1 MWNYHQK
8 IIMEKILLYLV
19 NNLKK
24 FLLFSLCVITFTKS
38 AKAQDNILPC
48 GTSWMVQKEFEKN
61 PDIFLK
67 NKAILDSISILYE
80 NRSKMISQKIIP
92 VVFHVLHEGGPIGID
107 ENISKEQI
115 EDAISIMNED
125 FNAENEDL
133 INVIPEFESII
144 GDVQLTFKLAKID
157 PEGNCTEG
165 ITRTYW
171 SETGNADDDAKQVI
185 FWDDES
191 YLNIWVVKSIDSS
204 IGAAAYTY
212 IPATGG
218 PNFKHGIIANNEYV
232 GSIGTGSNSSYVKHT
247 LSHEVGHF
255 FNLEHTWA
263 EWAEVG
269 LSSNCNE
276 DDFVND
282 TPNCIG
288 SYSSCNL
295 SSTSC
300 GTLDN
305 VQNFMDYSSCTCMF
319 TQGQANRMEASLNSN
334 VGARVDLWQDD
345 NLWETG
351 THPSYESEECLATI
365 DFYVPNGTTCLG
377 EETQFFNNSY
387 NTGENPIYYWSF
399 PGGIPS
405 NSTEESPTVV
415 YNNSGLYNVSLSITN
430 DAGTTYLTEEN
441 YITVLN
447 QDNNIPEIVESF
459 ENYNFPTESDSNL
472 PWVILEQDT
481 ETSWN
486 RTETA
491 YSEGIASMRIRSRFF
506 SGENLHILYTPF
518 INLTSFNTPVR
529 LYFDYAYAKRNSQ
542 SEDLLR
548 VLVSD
553 DCGVSWTERKDLDT
567 DNLVTN
573 GGSYISTTFVPN
585 FDQWEEEYV
594 NLNPWSGSSSIQI
607 KFEFS
612 GENGN
617 YLYIDN
623 IRLQSS
629 NSDLFNFN
637 IESKGK
643 LVKVIDLLGREVP
656 NFTKN
661 QILFFIY
668 DNGLVEQKQI
678 IE

>member
-1 MWNYHQK
+1 
-8 IIMEKILLYLV
+8 MEKILSYLV
-19 NNLKK
+19 NKLRNLATYSLFF
-24 FLLFSLCVITFTKS
+24 FLFTHFIS
-38 AKAQDNILPC
+38 AQNNILPC
-48 GTSWMVQKEFEKN
+48 GTSGMVKKEFEKN

-67 NKAILDSISILYE
+67 NKAILDSLSTIYK
-80 NRSKMISQKIIP
+80 NRSRMLSQKVIP
-92 VVFHVLHEGGPIGID
+92 VVFHVLHEGGPIGVA

-125 FNAENEDL
+125 FNADNEDL

-144 GDVQLTFKLAKID
+144 GDVQLTFTLAKID
-157 PEGNCTEG
+157 PDGNCTEG
-165 ITRTYW
+165 ITRNYW
-171 SETGNADDDAKQVI
+171 SETGSADDDAKQIV

-212 IPATGG
+212 VPATGG
-218 PNFKHGIIANNEYV
+218 PSFKHGIIANNEYV

-276 DDFVND
+276 DDFIND

-319 TQGQANRMEASLNSN
+319 TQGQVNRMEASLNSN

-351 THPSYESEECLATI
+351 THPSYESEECLAAI

-399 PGGIPS
+399 PGGIPT
-405 NSTEESPTVV
+405 NSTEENPIVV

-430 DAGTTYLTEEN
+430 DSGTTYLTEEN

-472 PWVILEQDT
+472 PWFILEQDT

-542 SEDLLR
+542 IEDLLR

-585 FDQWEEEYV
+585 SDQWEEEYV

-623 IRLQSS
+623 IRLQSPNS
-629 NSDLFNFN
+629 NLFNSN

-661 QILFFIY
+661 QILFYIF